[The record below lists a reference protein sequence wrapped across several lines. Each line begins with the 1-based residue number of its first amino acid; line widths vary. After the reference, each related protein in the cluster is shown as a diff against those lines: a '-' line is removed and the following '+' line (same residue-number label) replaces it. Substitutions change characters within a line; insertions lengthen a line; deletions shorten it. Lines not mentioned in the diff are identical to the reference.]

1 MKNIVYLIIL
11 LVFLLP
17 SGARLE
23 PTGMPVLR
31 DTIPASDT
39 LPSLKKD
46 SSLLITD
53 SLVIIGDSLS
63 TFDSFTLMGKPVKG
77 MASYYSKKF
86 EGRKTAT
93 GDIFR
98 HAKMTAASNHFKL
111 NSLVRVTNLKNNK
124 SIIVLINDRMHN
136 KMKKKGRVVD
146 LTRAAAKELN
156 FVKTG
161 ITKVRVQPVVPYTK
175 KPMGISSE

>member
-1 MKNIVYLIIL
+1 MKTIVYLIIV

-23 PTGMPVLR
+23 PMSMPILR
-31 DTIPASDT
+31 DTIPAIDT
-39 LPSLKKD
+39 LPIAKAD
-46 SSLLITD
+46 SSLLISD
-53 SLVIIGDSLS
+53 SLLIMGDSLNS
-63 TFDSFTLMGKPVKG
+63 FDSFTIKGKPVKG

-93 GDIFR
+93 GTIFR
-98 HAKMTAASNHFKL
+98 HSKLTGASNQFPL

-124 SIIVLINDRMHN
+124 SIIVLINDRMHK

-146 LTRAAAKELN
+146 LTRNAAKELD

-161 ITKVRVQPVVPYTK
+161 ITRVMVQAVVPYAK